1 MADRWLYV
9 RFDEGELGKMA
20 ADEPARV
27 ELIRTT
33 KPDRERPDCEVTVYS
48 FLEIRELDDEHR
60 AFFQVKHV
68 PAVIVRTSVIGDETY
83 RRVEDL
89 RSDRDGS
96 ANNFQLTVDKGER
109 TARFGPKGIIMVRP
123 DECRGRGI
131 GSYAFG
137 KVVEWGKENYPDCSP
152 LPLELAYRDAADP
165 ENRDRRNRFYERFG
179 FRMQYHNSENKNT
192 GHAVIENL
200 GLLKN
205 PGALGKVEVLSLQDA
220 FRGLLKKQG
229 ENEDANR
236 RLEKA
241 VHGLDADLEGAELG
255 IQRRNKVIGLLLLLL
270 AAALFLRLH
279 GYI

>member
-9 RFDEGELGKMA
+9 RFDERELEKMV
-20 ADEPARV
+20 ADEPGRV

-33 KPDRERPDCEVTVYS
+33 APDRERPDCEVTVYS

-68 PAVIVRTSVIGDETY
+68 PAVSVRTSVIGDETY

-89 RSDRDGS
+89 WADRDAS

-109 TARFGPKGIIMVRP
+109 TARFGPKGMIMVRP

-137 KVVEWGKENYPDCSP
+137 KVVEWGKDNYPDYSP

-179 FRMQYHNSENKNT
+179 FRMQYNEPESKNT
-192 GHAVIENL
+192 GKAVIDKL
-200 GLLKN
+200 GLLEN
-205 PGALGKVEVLSLQDA
+205 PDALGKVEVLSLQDA
-220 FRGLLKKQG
+220 FRGLLKEQG
-229 ENEDANR
+229 ENEDTNR

-241 VHGLDADLEGAELG
+241 VRELSADIESTELG
-255 IQRRNKVIGLLLLLL
+255 VQRRNKVIGLLLLLL
-270 AAALFLRLH
+270 AAALFLRLY
-279 GYI
+279 GYV

>member
-1 MADRWLYV
+1 MADKWLYV
-9 RFDEGELGKMA
+9 RFDESELAKA
-20 ADEPARV
+20 VADESAGV

-33 KPDRERPDCEVTVYS
+33 APDRERPDCEVTVYS

-68 PAVIVRTSVIGDETY
+68 PAVSVRTSVIGDETY

-89 RSDRDGS
+89 WADRNAS

-109 TARFGPKGIIMVRP
+109 TARFGPKGMIMVRP

-137 KVVEWGKENYPDCSP
+137 KVVEWGKENYPDYSP

-179 FRMQYHNSENKNT
+179 FRMQYNESERKNT
-192 GHAVIENL
+192 GKAVIDKL
-200 GLLKN
+200 GLLQN

-220 FRGLLKKQG
+220 FRGLLKEQG
-229 ENEDANR
+229 ENEDTNR
-236 RLEKA
+236 HLEKA
-241 VHGLDADLEGAELG
+241 VRELSADLESVDLG
-255 IQRRNKVIGLLLLLL
+255 VRRRNKIIGLLLLLL
-270 AAALFLRLH
+270 AAALFLRLY
-279 GYI
+279 GYV